1 MAVVAGVAGVA
12 VAGIAV
18 AGVAVAGV
26 AVAGVVV
33 SGIIVVGAAV
43 LGACLG
49 SFLNVCVERWAER
62 RSVMSPRSRC
72 GGCEAPVRWFE
83 MVPVL
88 SYLMLCGRCPRCGVC
103 LSVQYPLV
111 EAGAA
116 LIWAGMAA
124 RWGAEA
130 EAVRGAVF
138 LTILLGIA
146 VADAR
151 TYIIPDQFS
160 LGGAVVGLALA
171 PLAGGPGPGAAALG
185 AVVGFV
191 VMRLIA
197 WLGRIAFG
205 KDAMGGGDIKMM
217 AMAGAFLGPAGVVLT
232 LFAGALLGT
241 VIFGPVSLRTGRL
254 VPFGVFL
261 ALGAGVAYG
270 WGDALVEW
278 YLHDVLRL
286 DPG

>member
-1 MAVVAGVAGVA
+1 MSAEVVIVA
-12 VAGIAV
+12 
-18 AGVAVAGV
+18 
-26 AVAGVVV
+26 
-33 SGIIVVGAAV
+33 GAAV

-49 SFLNVCVERWAER
+49 SFLNVCVERWPER
-62 RSVMSPRSRC
+62 RSVISPRSRC
-72 GGCEAPVRWFE
+72 GDCEAPVRWFE

-88 SYLMLCGRCPRCGVC
+88 SYLMLRGRCARCGVR
-103 LSVQYPLV
+103 LSVQYPLI

-124 RWGAEA
+124 RWDAEA

-160 LGGAVVGLALA
+160 LGGAVAGMVLA
-171 PLAGGPGPGAAALG
+171 PLAGGPDLAGAALG
-185 AVVGFV
+185 AVAGFV
-191 VMRLIA
+191 LLRLIA

-205 KDAMGGGDIKMM
+205 KEAMGGGDIKMM
-217 AMAGAFLGPAGVVLT
+217 AMVGAFLGPAGVVLT
-232 LFAGALLGT
+232 LFAGALFGS

-261 ALGAGVAYG
+261 ALGAGIAYG
-270 WGDALVEW
+270 WGDALIGW

-286 DPG
+286 DPT

>member
-1 MAVVAGVAGVA
+1 MVVT
-12 VAGIAV
+12 
-18 AGVAVAGV
+18 
-26 AVAGVVV
+26 
-33 SGIIVVGAAV
+33 GAAV

-49 SFLNVCVERWAER
+49 SFLNVCVERWPER
-62 RSVMSPRSRC
+62 RSVVSPRSRC
-72 GGCEAPVRWFE
+72 GGCGEPVRWFE

-88 SYLMLCGRCPRCGVC
+88 GYLMLRGRCSRCGVR
-103 LSVQYPLV
+103 LGAQYPLV

-124 RWGAEA
+124 RWGAEM
-130 EAVRGAVF
+130 EAARGGVF

-171 PLAGGPGPGAAALG
+171 PLAGGPGLGGAALG
-185 AVVGFV
+185 AVAGFAL
-191 VMRLIA
+191 MRLIA

-217 AMAGAFLGPAGVVLT
+217 AMVGAFLGPAGAVLT
-232 LFAGALLGT
+232 LFAGALIGSI
-241 VIFGPVSLRTGRL
+241 IFGPVSLRTGRL

-261 ALGAGVAYG
+261 ALGAGIAYG
-270 WGDALVEW
+270 WGDALIAW
-278 YLHDVLRL
+278 YLGVVLRL
-286 DPG
+286 N

>member
-1 MAVVAGVAGVA
+1 M
-12 VAGIAV
+12 IA
-18 AGVAVAGV
+18 
-26 AVAGVVV
+26 
-33 SGIIVVGAAV
+33 GAAV

-49 SFLNVCVERWAER
+49 SFLNVCVERWPER
-62 RSVMSPRSRC
+62 RSVISPRSRC
-72 GGCEAPVRWFE
+72 GGCEVPVRWFE

-88 SYLMLCGRCPRCGVC
+88 SYLMLRGRCSRCDVR

-124 RWGAEA
+124 IWGAEA

-138 LTILLGIA
+138 FTILLGVA
-146 VADAR
+146 LADAR

-160 LGGAVVGLALA
+160 VGGSVAGLAFA
-171 PLAGGPGPGAAALG
+171 PLNGGPGLGEAALG
-185 AVVGFV
+185 ALVGFAL
-191 VMRLIA
+191 MRLIA

-205 KDAMGGGDIKMM
+205 REAMGGGDVKMM
-217 AMAGAFLGPAGVVLT
+217 AMAGAFLGPAGVVVT
-232 LFAGALLGT
+232 LVAGALLGS

-261 ALGAGVAYG
+261 ALGAVVAYG

-278 YLHDVLRL
+278 YLYEVLRL
-286 DPG
+286 DPD